1 MTLELLE
8 NRGAGLSKSIR
19 ARSVS
24 ICRNFLP
31 PATSVRRWTPNAGFT
46 IIYYCRRLRSSVEND
61 GHEFEH
67 HSDVIP
73 PTYLPIL
80 CCEYGVTNKTIFMTP
95 FIPNRSEAER
105 LSEDRETREARSLQ
119 RQETS
124 PCTTRHPHAMLWDRQ
139 TPRNKRQSDVFSA
152 AFARA
157 PKKAN
162 TIAPL
167 RINKGP
173 PKIDLTCPMPLPS
186 PTDDPLLLVAISSS
200 HTNDKGCGSEISN
213 SDGPQNH
220 DTADL
225 VHDNNGRGDS
235 SDLGAAQEAGSNG
248 VEEEE
253 GGQDDNADTGASMD
267 VLCRMQEHTRACS
280 VEDGAESQ
288 EGEQERDEANEKGE
302 ERLDDEDRS
311 AGSALSDGGRDSRKG
326 TADGDA
332 EERVRRVHS
341 KPEEEAQL
349 DDDGNE
355 GWEGDEAEEEEVRAM
370 SVHSGPEEAEL
381 ELDDEDDNGRRP
393 PCTSPLSDRERGER
407 LEAEVER

>member
-95 FIPNRSEAER
+95 FIPNRSEAE
-105 LSEDRETREARSLQ
+105 T
-119 RQETS
+119 
-124 PCTTRHPHAMLWDRQ
+124 